1 MQSSVFQKSRFALQ
15 IFGGILFKANMNLV
29 EINTAFEQQ
38 GWTEIVATLI
48 SKPLADED
56 LAVAIMGSPWHSSIK
71 LGLFACIEGM
81 SQFSDRLAR
90 DFSFYPFYRQNKQT
104 EELIM

>member
-1 MQSSVFQKSRFALQ
+1 
-15 IFGGILFKANMNLV
+15 MNLV

-48 SKPLADED
+48 SKPLVDED
-56 LAVAIMGSPWHSSIK
+56 LAVAIMGSPHSSIK
-71 LGLFACIEGM
+71 LGLFACIDGM

-90 DFSFYPFYRQNKQT
+90 DFSFYPFYRQSNQPQEFNNVILVLNSGHQT
-104 EELIM
+104 LYYSFLNSL